1 MEYKCFASCSFGL
14 EGVTAQ
20 ELKRMKFPDVK
31 ASDARVYFRTDGAG
45 IAKANLW
52 LRTADRVYIELAQ
65 FKAVTFDELFE
76 GVKRVSLE
84 DYIPKDAKFPVDADS
99 VNSALKSVS
108 DIQSICK
115 KASVDRLMQ
124 KHSVTRL
131 PETGNRYNIHI
142 KILRDTV
149 SVCLNTSGA
158 GLNRRGY
165 RQANVAAPIRET
177 LAAGIVLLSGYKEG
191 PFCDPMCG
199 SGTIAIEAAMIAA
212 GIAPGAKRDFDAM
225 KWDGFEKS
233 FGEERRSAIDA
244 PLPEYEIYA
253 SDADKKALRAVSR
266 NAEAAGV
273 ELKIYHADISEFSR
287 SGCTVVTNP
296 PYAQRLGQ
304 KEQVHRLYNAMGSA
318 LLDVRHKCIITAD
331 NDFERYFG
339 RRADRK
345 RKLYNGSIRCTLYQY
360 FK

>member
-1 MEYKCFASCSFGL
+1 MEYKCFATCSFGL
-14 EGVTAQ
+14 ESVTAQ
-20 ELKRMKFPDVK
+20 ELKRMQFQDVM
-31 ASDARVYFRTDGAG
+31 ASDARVYFSADEDG
-45 IAKANLW
+45 IAKANFW

-65 FKAVTFDELFE
+65 FCAVTFDELFE
-76 GVKRVSLE
+76 GVKRVPLE
-84 DYIPKDAKFPVDADS
+84 KYIPKEAEFPVDADS

-115 KASVDRLMQ
+115 KASADRLLQ
-124 KHSVTRL
+124 KHSTNRL
-131 PETGNRYNIHI
+131 PETGSRYNIHI

-149 SVCLNTSGA
+149 SMCLNTSGA

-165 RQANVAAPIRET
+165 RQSNVAAPIRET
-177 LAAGIVLLSGYKEG
+177 LAAGIVLLSGYKG
-191 PFCDPMCG
+191 GAFCDPMCG

-212 GIAPGAKRDFDAM
+212 NIAPGLKRDFDAQ

-233 FGEERRSAIDA
+233 FSSQRSLALEA
-244 PLPEYEIYA
+244 PHSEYEVYA
-253 SDADKKALRAVSR
+253 SDVDKKSLSAASS
-266 NAEAAGV
+266 NAQAAGV
-273 ELKIYHADISEFSR
+273 DLKIYHADISDFSR

-304 KEQVHRLYNAMGSA
+304 KEQVHALYRAMGNA
-318 LLDVRHKCIITAD
+318 LADVKQKYIITAD

-339 RRADRK
+339 KRADKK
-345 RKLYNGSIRCTLYQY
+345 RKLYNGSIRCTFYQY

>member
-14 EGVTAQ
+14 ESVTSL
-20 ELKRMKFPDVK
+20 ELKRMQFDNVK
-31 ASDARVYFRTDGAG
+31 ASDARVYFNADESG

-65 FKAVTFDELFE
+65 FSAVTFDELFE
-76 GVKRVSLE
+76 GVKGVALE
-84 DYIPKDAKFPVDADS
+84 NFIPKDAEFPVDADS

-124 KHSVTRL
+124 KHSVNKL

-142 KILRDTV
+142 KILRDSV

-158 GLNRRGY
+158 GLNRRSY

-199 SGTIAIEAAMIAA
+199 SGTIAIEAAMMAA
-212 GIAPGAKRDFDAM
+212 GIAPGLKRDFDAQRW
-225 KWDGFEKS
+225 KEFIKS
-233 FGEERRSAIDA
+233 FDSQRRLALEA
-244 PLPEYEIYA
+244 PQSEYEIYA
-253 SDADKKALRAVSR
+253 SDMDKRALGAVSR
-266 NAEAAGV
+266 NSQAADV
-273 ELKIYHADISEFSR
+273 DIKIYHADISDFSR
-287 SGCTVVTNP
+287 SGCTVITNP

-304 KEQVHRLYNAMGSA
+304 REQVHELYRTMGIA
-318 LLDVRHKCIITAD
+318 LADVKNKYIITAD

-339 RRADRK
+339 KRADKK